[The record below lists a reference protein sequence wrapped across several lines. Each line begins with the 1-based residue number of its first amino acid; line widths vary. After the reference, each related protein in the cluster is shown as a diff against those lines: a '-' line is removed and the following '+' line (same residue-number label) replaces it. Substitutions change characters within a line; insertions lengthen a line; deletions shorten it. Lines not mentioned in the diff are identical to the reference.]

1 MKKKTISILVCTL
14 LLSMALSAVTAQK
27 ISIEN
32 VKDGNHG
39 INVLNNSPPS
49 DPDITCPDKLRENRI
64 FIARVVSTDP
74 DDDPIYYR
82 FNIGDSDKPSN
93 WIGPYDSGVEY
104 VSGVGIFK
112 YIGDITI
119 AVQAKDKWGA
129 ESGWSYQ
136 TISFVEIKRKSI
148 TPPLINILQNH
159 PRMFPLLRQILGL

>member
-1 MKKKTISILVCTL
+1 MKKKLIGILVCTL
-14 LLSMALSAVTAQK
+14 LLSMVFSAVTAQK

-32 VKDGNHG
+32 KEVGNKA
-39 INVLNNSPPS
+39 INVLNNSPPT
-49 DPDITCPDKLRENRI
+49 DPDITCPDRVSENRI
-64 FIARVVSTDP
+64 FITRVVSTDP

-82 FNIGDSDKPSN
+82 FNIGESDKPSN

-129 ESGWSYQ
+129 ESGWSYH
-136 TISFVEIKRKSI
+136 TITFVEIKTKSI
-148 TPPLINILQNH
+148 IPPPINILQNH